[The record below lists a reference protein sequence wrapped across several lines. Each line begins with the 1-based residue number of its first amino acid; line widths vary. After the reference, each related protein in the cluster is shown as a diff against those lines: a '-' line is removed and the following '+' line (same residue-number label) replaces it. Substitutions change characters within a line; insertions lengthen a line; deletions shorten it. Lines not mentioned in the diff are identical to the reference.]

1 MIKPGQLPSAD
12 KASKDNLK
20 KGPEALV
27 KHGVYQWM
35 NNALAPSCD
44 KCLLADIC
52 DRHTPG
58 ALCAHAQDEYDAIY
72 NEVMAYPHINVRH
85 IITVR
90 EYAKLAVAIE
100 IADRYLAVT
109 GLFRNGEHGIEAAP
123 LVAQRDKWSNAL
135 GRLASDLGLT
145 PASEA
150 RLKLSGE
157 ANGMASIVTAMAQ
170 LAAENEQRATEND
183 RGIFEVNEDETGM
196 GRNER
201 Q

>member
-1 MIKPGQLPSAD
+1 MIKPGQLPAAY

-20 KGPEALV
+20 KGPGALV

-72 NEVMAYPHINVRH
+72 NEVMSYPHINVRH

-109 GLFRNGEHGIEAAP
+109 GLFHSGEHGIEAAP

-157 ANGMASIVTAMAQ
+157 ANGMASIVTAMAR
-170 LAAENEQRATEND
+170 LMAENDNPAEEFKE
-183 RGIFEVNEDETGM
+183 GIFDVIEDDDGDGQE
-196 GRNER
+196 
-201 Q
+201 